1 MALPRSAHPPPLPG
15 VHGQTTAGATYT
27 EDMQQDG
34 SVLSLL
40 IGEQVRGELVNCW
53 KTGGHG
59 RVLVDD
65 VGRVS
70 GVGLGAG
77 LDAEGEHGR
86 G

>member
-1 MALPRSAHPPPLPG
+1 M
-15 VHGQTTAGATYT
+15 
-27 EDMQQDG
+27 
-34 SVLSLL
+34 LSLL

>member
-1 MALPRSAHPPPLPG
+1 MALPHSAHPLPLPG

-77 LDAEGEHGR
+77 LDAEGEHRR